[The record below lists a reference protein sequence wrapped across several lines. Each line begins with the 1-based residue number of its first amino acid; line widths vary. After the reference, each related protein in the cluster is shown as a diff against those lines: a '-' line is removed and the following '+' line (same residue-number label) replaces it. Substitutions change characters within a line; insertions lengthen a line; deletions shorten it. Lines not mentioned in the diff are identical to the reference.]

1 MATTKID
8 TSPYII
14 DRHGLRLPAPKVTT
28 TNPTFV
34 MYAFASDADG
44 QICQIAN
51 TREWL
56 PVASRSLHDAFT
68 GKVYGKGKK
77 AFAEAS
83 ADSAALNANICR
95 PVAA

>member
-1 MATTKID
+1 MATSKID
-8 TSPYII
+8 TAPYII
-14 DRHGLRLPAPKVTT
+14 DRMGRRLPAPPITT
-28 TNPTFV
+28 TNPTFI
-34 MYAFASDADG
+34 MYAFAGGPDG

-68 GKVYGKGKK
+68 GKIYGKGKK
-77 AFAEAS
+77 AFAAAS
-83 ADSAALNANICR
+83 ADSAALNANVCR